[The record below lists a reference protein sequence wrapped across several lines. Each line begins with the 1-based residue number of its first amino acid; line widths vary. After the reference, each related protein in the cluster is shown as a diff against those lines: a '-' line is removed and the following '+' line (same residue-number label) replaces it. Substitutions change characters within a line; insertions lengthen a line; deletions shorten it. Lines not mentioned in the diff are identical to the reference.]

1 MAIRCSRCGREYD
14 VTLFEFGRTL
24 ECECGAEVDAGR
36 PHRHHVGTLD
46 SDGAGEAPEETLP
59 KKTAEPDQNASSK

>member
-24 ECECGAEVDAGR
+24 ACECGAEVDAGS
-36 PHRHHVGTLD
+36 PHRHHVHTQDTGEPPQ
-46 SDGAGEAPEETLP
+46 EAPPDKPL
-59 KKTAEPDQNASSK
+59 EPDQNASSK